1 MAAYM
6 ARESKHTDAC
16 FAGLCFSEKAP
27 LMWILHQLRGV
38 KIQVNK

>member
-6 ARESKHTDAC
+6 ARGSKYTDAC
-16 FAGLCFSEKAP
+16 FAGLCFSEK
-27 LMWILHQLRGV
+27 WILHQLRGV